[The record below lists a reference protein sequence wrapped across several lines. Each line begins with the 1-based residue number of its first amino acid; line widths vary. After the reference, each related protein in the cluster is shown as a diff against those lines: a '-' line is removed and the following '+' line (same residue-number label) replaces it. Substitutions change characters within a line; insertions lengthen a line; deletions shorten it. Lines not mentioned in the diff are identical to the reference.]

1 MITMIYDVYRDSE
14 LITVKAVIEDFV
26 MVYPATNIDPPEY
39 GPALCEASF
48 TLDDGEILPE
58 DEEDLINFLE
68 NLDLNWKMEDNSD
81 YYID

>member
-1 MITMIYDVYRDSE
+1 MITMIYDVYKDSE

-48 TLDDGEILPE
+48 TLDHGETLPE